1 MLIAAALLIATASA
15 VIANP
20 QADPQTAPVATAAS
34 TDTLPLPPSREVT
47 SSIGMVTNPAFLAK
61 RSPATSTLPSPERK
75 VLMLLLGLCFIV
87 MAVGGYA
94 LWRRSIEDLVEARV
108 PPSPSG
114 NAGTNRK
121 LKN

>member
-1 MLIAAALLIATASA
+1 MLIAAALLIATTSA

-20 QADPQTAPVATAAS
+20 QAGPQTAPAAPAAS
-34 TDTLPLPPSREVT
+34 TDTLALPPNREVT
-47 SSIGMVTNPAFLAK
+47 SSIGMVTNPAFLTK
-61 RSPATSTLPSPERK
+61 RSAETSTIPSPERK

-94 LWRRSIEDLVEARV
+94 LWRRSIEDLVEAKL

-114 NAGTNRK
+114 SAATNSK